1 MNFPITPRSSYLR
14 FLAKQPQFVLGSAH
28 GVFGVGS
35 WSCSAA
41 VLLPVS
47 FRCVANG
54 PVRTGSAQILAE
66 VLEREVSR
74 RVKAGLKRLHHD
86 DRVLGESEDSE
97 QLMERR
103 SGEAIQPPGL
113 R

>member
-1 MNFPITPRSSYLR
+1 MTFPIIPRSSYLW

-35 WSCSAA
+35 GSCPAL
-41 VLLPVS
+41 LLPVS

-66 VLEREVSR
+66 VFEWVVSR

-86 DRVLGESEDSE
+86 GRVLGESEDRE
-97 QLMERR
+97 QLMDRR
-103 SGEAIQPPGL
+103 TRETSQPGGL